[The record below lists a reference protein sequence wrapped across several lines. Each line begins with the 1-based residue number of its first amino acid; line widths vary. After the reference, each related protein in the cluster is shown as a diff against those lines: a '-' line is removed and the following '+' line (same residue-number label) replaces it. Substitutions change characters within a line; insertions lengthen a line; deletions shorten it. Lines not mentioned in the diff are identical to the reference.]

1 MPCRPRRLHILD
13 TGGRWRRSQYKL
25 VIKGSSLTRRTMR
38 GRTKGKPETGA
49 VFSSSQN
56 SDHPDKCDHSSIET
70 LHRGYQPHPRSSDE
84 WCHVS
89 VGQPRLVRA

>member
-25 VIKGSSLTRRTMR
+25 VIKGSSLTGRTMR

-49 VFSSSQN
+49 VFLSSQN
-56 SDHPDKCDHSSIET
+56 EEH
-70 LHRGYQPHPRSSDE
+70 
-84 WCHVS
+84 
-89 VGQPRLVRA
+89 